1 MMSPIRVACLA
12 SACLV
17 ASATWAAA
25 DQARLADQ
33 ELDRVTAGSLLFELN
48 PAFDGVQNQVDF
60 GLLRDPPPPPPP
72 PAEPGPGGGGG
83 GLGGLGG
90 LIGALLGLL
99 NPS

>member
-1 MMSPIRVACLA
+1 MMSPVRVACLA
-12 SACLV
+12 SVCLV

-25 DQARLADQ
+25 DEVRLADQ
-33 ELDRVTAGSLLFELN
+33 ELDRVTAGSLLFDLD
-48 PAFDGVQNQVDF
+48 PAFGGVQDQIEF

-72 PAEPGPGGGGG
+72 PAEPGPGGGGN
-83 GLGGLGG
+83 GLSG